1 MQVEGDGLW
10 GMAEEGECSEK
21 ELKMSILW
29 YSGGLK
35 ERNSLLWKPCET
47 NTGVLPGDLALP
59 W

>member
-1 MQVEGDGLW
+1 MLKMQVEGDGLW

-35 ERNSLLWKPCET
+35 ERNSLL
-47 NTGVLPGDLALP
+47 
-59 W
+59 